1 MEKVRPWCGQPSD
14 RGRLK
19 NRTELCVQ
27 AEQIKM
33 SLRAEFVQCKVE
45 RERVSAVKQ
54 TAHLVTGVETQ
65 ATPVDGATAARCCC

>member
-1 MEKVRPWCGQPSD
+1 
-14 RGRLK
+14 
-19 NRTELCVQ
+19 VQ

-33 SLRAEFVQCKVE
+33 SLRAEFVECKVE